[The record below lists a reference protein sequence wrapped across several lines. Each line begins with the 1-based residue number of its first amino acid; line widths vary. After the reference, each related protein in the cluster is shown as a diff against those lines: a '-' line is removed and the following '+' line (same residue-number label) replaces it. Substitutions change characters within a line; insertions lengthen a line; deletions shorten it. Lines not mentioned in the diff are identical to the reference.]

1 MRAARFHAL
10 LACVALSLG
19 AGLVA
24 CSDDSSESVP
34 VYHDGDSITA
44 TKGSQFVVEL
54 AANPSTGYS
63 WQAAPNDTV
72 ELVSSKQVSAKG
84 AAPGAAGEQ
93 RMTFKATKLG
103 ASTLEFSYARSFEP
117 GVPPANTATFDL
129 EVV

>member
-72 ELVSSKQVSAKG
+72 ELVSAPDGDAIALGFRVG
-84 AAPGAAGEQ
+84 AAMRAVARLAG
-93 RMTFKATKLG
+93 RPRA
-103 ASTLEFSYARSFEP
+103 
-117 GVPPANTATFDL
+117 
-129 EVV
+129 

>member
-10 LACVALSLG
+10 FACVALSLG
-19 AGLVA
+19 VALVA
-24 CSDDSSESVP
+24 CSDNGSASVP

-54 AANPSTGYS
+54 QANPSTGYS

-72 ELVSSKQVSAKG
+72 QLVSSKQVSAEG

-93 RMTFKATKLG
+93 RMTFKAVKKG
-103 ASTLEFSYARSFEP
+103 ASTLQFSYARSFEP
-117 GVPPANTATFDL
+117 DEPPANTATFDL
-129 EVV
+129 EVI

>member
-1 MRAARFHAL
+1 MRCVRFHAL
-10 LACVALSLG
+10 LASVVLSLG
-19 AGLVA
+19 AALVA
-24 CSDDSSESVP
+24 CSDDSSDSVP

-54 AANPSTGYS
+54 QANPSTGYS

-72 ELVSSKQVSAKG
+72 ELVSSKQVSAEG
-84 AAPGAAGEQ
+84 AAPGASGEQ

-103 ASTLEFSYARSFEP
+103 ASTLQFSYARSFEP
-117 GVPPANTATFDL
+117 GVPPANTTTFDL